1 MQASGHDH
9 VPLQER
15 AREQAA
21 TVALELNAELGP
33 AAMRAV
39 TGHTLPVTKH
49 AGTATGTVGAA
60 VGHVV
65 TQPRYV
71 HARGTLACVSVD
83 LAATGVTVPPSALAP
98 PTLMHTCTAYTH
110 MHAHA
115 MSDCSASRL
124 CAQRA
129 RVIGVPAMCHTRV
142 AVSRGN
148 HARRRVTDV
157 TLRPRTR
164 GAAVRCRRGGG
175 GASRGFTNLGNTCF
189 ANSVMQALMAV
200 PAAVRYVAAAVELG
214 CASVDNLL

>member
-71 HARGTLACVSVD
+71 HARGTLACVSVE
-83 LAATGVTVPPSALAP
+83 LAVTGVTVPPSALAP

-124 CAQRA
+124 CARVA
-129 RVIGVPAMCHTRV
+129 RPESAFPRCATRGLRCHAATMRV
-142 AVSRGN
+142 AVSLTS
-148 HARRRVTDV
+148 HCALVRVV
-157 TLRPRTR
+157 LRCGVDGVAGVLP
-164 GAAVRCRRGGG
+164 
-175 GASRGFTNLGNTCF
+175 GASPTSATR
-189 ANSVMQALMAV
+189 
-200 PAAVRYVAAAVELG
+200 
-214 CASVDNLL
+214 ASPTA